1 VQQEIRVSVARWLQI
16 SRESEHGNKP
26 GGASLGVHQH
36 LSPRST
42 GPFYGGSRMSS
53 IEERLAAVESE
64 IAQIKARRAR
74 LIPPELDGNP
84 NVQMVMKDCLRH
96 YFEKMRD
103 FAGQRTLDERTTEMN
118 RLRAEAECRLQQK
131 QKEELAEICAAID
144 YFERTGQSP
153 PGYDISE

>member
-1 VQQEIRVSVARWLQI
+1 
-16 SRESEHGNKP
+16 
-26 GGASLGVHQH
+26 
-36 LSPRST
+36 
-42 GPFYGGSRMSS
+42 MSK

-96 YFEKMRD
+96 YFEKMQD

-118 RLRAEAECRLQQK
+118 RLRAEAEYRLRQK
-131 QKEELAEICAAID
+131 EKEELAEICAAIE
-144 YFERTGQSP
+144 YYERTGQSP
-153 PGYDISE
+153 PGYDISG

>member
-1 VQQEIRVSVARWLQI
+1 M
-16 SRESEHGNKP
+16 P
-26 GGASLGVHQH
+26 D
-36 LSPRST
+36 
-42 GPFYGGSRMSS
+42 
-53 IEERLAAVESE
+53 IEERLLALENE

-84 NVQMVMKDCLRH
+84 NVQMVMKDCLKH

-118 RLRAEAECRLQQK
+118 RLRAEAEYRLQQK

-153 PGYDISE
+153 PGYDISG

>member
-1 VQQEIRVSVARWLQI
+1 
-16 SRESEHGNKP
+16 
-26 GGASLGVHQH
+26 
-36 LSPRST
+36 
-42 GPFYGGSRMSS
+42 MSS

-118 RLRAEAECRLQQK
+118 RLRAEAEYRLQQK

-153 PGYDISE
+153 PGYDISG

>member
-1 VQQEIRVSVARWLQI
+1 
-16 SRESEHGNKP
+16 
-26 GGASLGVHQH
+26 
-36 LSPRST
+36 
-42 GPFYGGSRMSS
+42 MSN
-53 IEERLAAVESE
+53 IEERLAALESE
-64 IAQIKARRAR
+64 IAQMKARRAR

-84 NVQMVMKDCLRH
+84 NVQLVMKDCLRH

-118 RLRAEAECRLQQK
+118 RLRAEAEYRLQQK

>member
-1 VQQEIRVSVARWLQI
+1 
-16 SRESEHGNKP
+16 
-26 GGASLGVHQH
+26 
-36 LSPRST
+36 
-42 GPFYGGSRMSS
+42 MSS

-64 IAQIKARRAR
+64 IAQMKARRAR

-118 RLRAEAECRLQQK
+118 RLRAEAEYRLQQK

>member
-1 VQQEIRVSVARWLQI
+1 
-16 SRESEHGNKP
+16 
-26 GGASLGVHQH
+26 
-36 LSPRST
+36 
-42 GPFYGGSRMSS
+42 MSS

-64 IAQIKARRAR
+64 IAQMKARRAR

-84 NVQMVMKDCLRH
+84 NVQMVMKDCLKH

-118 RLRAEAECRLQQK
+118 RLRAEAEYRLQQK

-153 PGYDISE
+153 PGYDISG

>member
-1 VQQEIRVSVARWLQI
+1 M
-16 SRESEHGNKP
+16 P
-26 GGASLGVHQH
+26 
-36 LSPRST
+36 
-42 GPFYGGSRMSS
+42 S

-64 IAQIKARRAR
+64 IAQMKARRAR

-84 NVQMVMKDCLRH
+84 NVQLVMKDCLRH

-118 RLRAEAECRLQQK
+118 RLRAEAEYRLQQK

>member
-1 VQQEIRVSVARWLQI
+1 
-16 SRESEHGNKP
+16 
-26 GGASLGVHQH
+26 
-36 LSPRST
+36 
-42 GPFYGGSRMSS
+42 MSS

-118 RLRAEAECRLQQK
+118 RLRAEAEYRLQQK